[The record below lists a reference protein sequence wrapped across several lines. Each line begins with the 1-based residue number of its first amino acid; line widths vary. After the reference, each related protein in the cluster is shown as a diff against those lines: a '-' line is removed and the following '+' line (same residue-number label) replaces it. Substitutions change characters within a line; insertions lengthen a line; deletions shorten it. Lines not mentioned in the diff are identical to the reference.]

1 MYNMH
6 NILVIVAHPDD
17 EILGVG
23 ATIKK
28 LTEEGCVANAVILGE
43 GLTSRGNCR
52 SDTDKNLLEE
62 LKSHSKSATTTVG
75 YSNVEFADLPDNRF
89 DSLDLLDVIKIVQ
102 SYVDKYNPDTIFT
115 HHYGDLNIDHRITF
129 DAVITVCRPV
139 NHCRVQNIFCFE
151 TPSST
156 EWNFKYGESTFKP
169 TVFFDVSHTLNYK
182 LSAME
187 YYLTE
192 STQYPHPRSTEAL
205 SVIAKRWGTVVGV
218 NCAEAFETVRS
229 VIGDIDCRPATSED
243 IDLLYSWVNDPA
255 VRRSAFCSN
264 MISHEEHE
272 SWFTR
277 VTMDENVDIFIIN
290 YGNTPIGQLRLVY
303 DENCAEID
311 YSVDSRYRGRGF
323 GKKIIRMIDSLPVL
337 NEHEIKYLI
346 AKVKPDNVVSQRVF
360 TSNYYDEVQRDDIAV
375 IFQKR
380 LSTLKLPEN
389 KSININTTERERESL
404 TSQRRKK
411 LSN

>member
-6 NILVIVAHPDD
+6 NILVIAAHPDD

-28 LTEEGCVANAVILGE
+28 LTEDGCVANAVILGE
-43 GLTSRGNCR
+43 GLTSRSNCR

-115 HHYGDLNIDHRITF
+115 HHYGDLNIDHKITF
-129 DAVITVCRPV
+129 DSVITVCRPV
-139 NHCRVQNIFCFE
+139 NNCCVQNIFCFE

-156 EWNFKYGESTFKP
+156 EWNFKYGDSTFKP
-169 TVFFDVSHTLNYK
+169 TVFFDVSLTLNYK
-182 LSAME
+182 LSAMK

-205 SVIAKRWGTVVGV
+205 SVIAKRWGTVAGV
-218 NCAEAFETVRS
+218 DCAEAFEIVRS
-229 VIGDIDCRPATSED
+229 VVGVLSYRPATIED
-243 IDLLYSWVNDPA
+243 MGLLYSWVNDSA
-255 VRRSAFCSN
+255 VRKSAFNSSI
-264 MISHEEHE
+264 ISHEEHE
-272 SWFTR
+272 SWFAR
-277 VTMDENVDIFIIN
+277 VLMDENVDIFIIN
-290 YGNTPIGQLRLVY
+290 YGNTPIGQLRLSY
-303 DENCAEID
+303 YGDCAEID

-323 GKKIIRMIDSLPVL
+323 GKKIIKIIDSLPAL
-337 NEHEIKYLI
+337 KEHELRYLK
-346 AKVKPDNVVSQRVF
+346 ARVKPDNVFSQRVF
-360 TSNYYDEVQRDDIAV
+360 ISNYYDEVQRDDVAV

-380 LSTLKLPEN
+380 LSTHKLSETE
-389 KSININTTERERESL
+389 SINIKATKRESL
-404 TSQRRKK
+404 TSHKQQKRFET
-411 LSN
+411 L